1 MRVKEPAPTAI
12 PATSERGRGRGRGR
26 GEGRG
31 RGRGRGGPPIVE
43 MTASGPFDMGPAMA
57 GSSSRRSA
65 PRSNFAPSL
74 PVDASQGSNFGNLSH
89 SAPPALR
96 KDANALG
103 GSASVKAE
111 EEEYSDPDE
120 GVEIVDMD
128 NVRQMDWMAPES
140 LRKERKDAKPRKVKK
155 EETVDGDGS
164 EHISPPTNIHI
175 SYAIMVCQ
183 PSPQWILRMPSN

>member
-1 MRVKEPAPTAI
+1 M
-12 PATSERGRGRGRGR
+12 
-26 GEGRG
+26 
-31 RGRGRGGPPIVE
+31 
-43 MTASGPFDMGPAMA
+43 
-57 GSSSRRSA
+57 
-65 PRSNFAPSL
+65 
-74 PVDASQGSNFGNLSH
+74 
-89 SAPPALR
+89 
-96 KDANALG
+96 
-103 GSASVKAE
+103 KAE

-164 EHISPPTNIHI
+164 EHISPPTNIHV
-175 SYAIMVCQ
+175 SYAIMVSQ